1 VSVRRRRSGVSIGAL
16 VPSGGVRY
24 SPGAVKSAATI
35 RIEFFFYRL
44 VRFASRLLPFGLL
57 QKLGAAAGV
66 IFLIVSSRRRG
77 IVLRNLAHVFP
88 GRSRAARWWVAF
100 RCAAHFGRIGFDLVK
115 WSHASQATLDR
126 RVQIEGLENLRAAV
140 ARGKGTFVLSAH
152 FGHWEVIALW
162 LSCHGFRQAEVHRP
176 LDNPRLEAEL
186 SAARTRFGNTLIP
199 RDGALKGMLR
209 TVRANGIVD
218 ILIDQKAP
226 PEFCVTVDFL
236 GVPTPVIK
244 TLAVVVLSTKAAVVP
259 VFSYPSGSNYR
270 IVVRPPIVAEAGD
283 DKRSFTAR
291 CVACL
296 SQAILADPHLW
307 LWFHDRWH
315 LGDHGRA
322 RPRRA

>member
-1 VSVRRRRSGVSIGAL
+1 LSSLR
-16 VPSGGVRY
+16 GVRY
-24 SPGAVKSAATI
+24 PPDAVKSAATI
-35 RIEFFFYRL
+35 RLEFFLYRI
-44 VRFASRLLPFGLL
+44 VRGVSRVLPFGLL
-57 QKLGAAAGV
+57 QKLGATVGV
-66 IFLIVSSRRRG
+66 IFLFVSSRRRG

-88 GRSRAARWWVAF
+88 DLPRAARWRLAL

-115 WSHASQATLDR
+115 WSYAPQATIDGL
-126 RVQIEGLENLRAAV
+126 VQVDGLEHLRAAV

-162 LSCHGFRQAEVHRP
+162 LSCHGFKQAEVHRP

-186 SAARTRFGNTLIP
+186 SASRTRFGNTLIP

-209 TVRANGIVD
+209 TVRANRIVD

-226 PEFCVTVDFL
+226 PDVCVTVDFL

-244 TLAVVVLSTKAAVVP
+244 TLAVLVLSTKAAVVP
-259 VFSYPSGSNYR
+259 VFSYPAGSGYR
-270 IVVRPPIVAEAGD
+270 IVVRPPILAEEGD
-283 DKRSFTAR
+283 DERSLTAR
-291 CVACL
+291 CAACL
-296 SQAILADPHLW
+296 SEAILADPHLW

-322 RPRRA
+322 RPQRAQSG

>member
-1 VSVRRRRSGVSIGAL
+1 VRRRSSGAGFDAL

-35 RIEFFFYRL
+35 RLEFFFYRL
-44 VRFASRLLPFGLL
+44 VRATSRVLPFGLL
-57 QKLGAAAGV
+57 QKLGATAGV
-66 IFLIVSSRRRG
+66 LFLLVSSRRRR

-88 GRSRAARWWVAF
+88 VRSRAARWWVAV

-126 RVQIEGLENLRAAV
+126 RVEIEGLDHLRGAV

-199 RDGALKGMLR
+199 KDGGLKGMLR
-209 TVRANGIVD
+209 TVRANGLVD
-218 ILIDQKAP
+218 ILIDQKAQ
-226 PEFCVTVDFL
+226 PEYCVTVDFL
-236 GVPTPVIK
+236 GVPTPVVK
-244 TLAVVVLSTKAAVVP
+244 TLAALVLSTKAAVVP

-270 IVVRPPIVAEAGD
+270 IVVQPPIVAEAGD
-283 DKRSFTAR
+283 DERSFTAR

-315 LGDHGRA
+315 LGSHGRA
-322 RPRRA
+322 RARIA